1 MTENRVLV
9 TGGAGYIG
17 SHTVLSLVQSGYT
30 PCVLDNLCNGS
41 MAALERV
48 AELAGVQIPLI
59 EADVGDANAL
69 RRVFAEYAPQ
79 AVIHFAGL
87 KSVAEATARPLLY
100 YRNNVSGSVALLEA
114 MQQAGCRTLVFS
126 SSATVYGDPAFLP
139 YTEAHPIRPMN
150 PYGHTKAMVEQI
162 IADCCEAWPQ
172 LSAVNLRYFNP
183 VGAHESGRIGEDP
196 QGVPNNL
203 MPYLAQVAVGRRDYL
218 NVFGT
223 DWPTPDGTGV
233 RDYVHVMDLA
243 EAHVAALRFAQGQVG
258 LQSINVGTGR
268 GTSVLELIAAFSA
281 ACGKQV
287 PWQGVAR
294 RAGDLAMY
302 YADASCAE
310 KILGW
315 KATRSVEQMCADTW
329 RWQQA
334 NPQGYGT

>member
-17 SHTVLSLVQSGYT
+17 SHTVLSLVQTGYT
-30 PCVLDNLCNGS
+30 PCVVDNLSNGS
-41 MAALERV
+41 IEALERA
-48 AELAGVQIPLI
+48 AELAGMQIPLV
-59 EADVGDANAL
+59 EADVRDASAM
-69 RRVFAEYAPQ
+69 RQVFAEYAPQ

-87 KSVAEATARPLLY
+87 KSVAEAAAQPLLY
-100 YRNNVSGSVALLEA
+100 YRNNVSGSVVLLEE
-114 MQQAGCRTLVFS
+114 MQRAGCSTLVFS

-183 VGAHESGRIGEDP
+183 VGAHESGLIGEDP

-203 MPYLAQVAVGRRDYL
+203 MPYLAQVAVGRRDQL
-218 NVFGT
+218 RVFGT

-243 EAHVAALRFAQGQVG
+243 EAHVAALRFAQGRVG

-268 GTSVLELIAAFSA
+268 GTSVLQLIAAFSA

-287 PWQGVAR
+287 PWQGVER

-302 YADASCAE
+302 YADASYAE

-334 NPQGYGT
+334 NPLGYGT